1 MFEKVDPYILSI
13 KKSVTIGS
21 ELANTKLFSWS
32 LAKHAF
38 VISD

>member
-1 MFEKVDPYILSI
+1 MFDEIDPYILSI

-21 ELANTKLFSWS
+21 ELANTKIFSWS

-38 VISD
+38 VI